1 VVVRAGGPSVV
12 QRHIRIEASPETVF
26 AFLTD
31 PAKMVRWMGTE
42 ATLDPRPGGAYHVNI
57 TGRERVRGR
66 VVEVVPDSRL
76 VFTWG
81 WEDGMFPVAP
91 GASTVEISLEP
102 DGDGTLLRLTHR
114 DLPQDMRR
122 FHGFG
127 WQHALGRLAIA
138 AAGGDPGPDPLTS
151 TMKAVRMSARS
162 LPRRYLYLFPLRRL
176 ANSVRSL
183 HREGRPH
190 AL

>member
-1 VVVRAGGPSVV
+1 MAVHTGGPNVV
-12 QRHIRIEASPETVF
+12 ERGIRIQASPQTVF
-26 AFLTD
+26 AFLTN
-31 PAKMVRWMGTE
+31 PEKMVRWMGTE
-42 ATLDPRPGGAYHVNI
+42 ATLDPRPGGVYHVNI

-66 VVEVVPDSRL
+66 VVEVVPDTRL

-81 WEDGMFPVAP
+81 WEDGMFPVPP
-91 GASTVEISLEP
+91 GTSTVEISLEP

-122 FHGFG
+122 FHGLG
-127 WQHALGRLAIA
+127 WQHALGRLAVA

-151 TMKAVRMSARS
+151 TMKAMRMGARA

-176 ANSVRSL
+176 ANWVRAS
-183 HREGRPH
+183 RRR
-190 AL
+190 